1 MSKRSKTE
9 SLEEAIFKTLSN
21 QKRRDSLRFIGERK
35 EATFTE
41 IKRAVEIEDSS
52 LVVYHLKSLEG
63 LIIQSKDKYRLSD
76 LGQEAYTL
84 IVKTNTYAGTNI
96 ILNSLKKQLT
106 RLIIANALLWAVALL
121 TVSFW
126 QESLNHAVQNTL
138 VALWLV
144 SNAIIYWITKSTNQK
159 AA

>member
-96 ILNSLKKQLT
+96 ILNALKKQLT

>member
-21 QKRRDSLRFIGERK
+21 QKRRDILRFIGERK

-96 ILNSLKKQLT
+96 ILNALKKQFLSSPMHYSGQS
-106 RLIIANALLWAVALL
+106 R
-121 TVSFW
+121 S
-126 QESLNHAVQNTL
+126 
-138 VALWLV
+138 
-144 SNAIIYWITKSTNQK
+144 
-159 AA
+159 

>member
-21 QKRRDSLRFIGERK
+21 QKRRDILRFIGERK

-96 ILNSLKKQLT
+96 ILNALKKQLT